1 MNIYTFHVG
10 GAMRTNIVIDN
21 SLMQRAMKATG
32 LSTKKAVVEEGLRL
46 LIKVKGQEGIR
57 RLRGKIEWEGNLGA
71 MREGR
76 IKAAS

>member
-1 MNIYTFHVG
+1 
-10 GAMRTNIVIDN
+10 MRTNIVIDN
-21 SLMQRAMKATG
+21 GLMQQAMKATG

-46 LIKVKGQEGIR
+46 LIKVKAQEGIR
-57 RLRGKIEWEGNLGA
+57 RLRGKIEWEGNLKT

>member
-1 MNIYTFHVG
+1 
-10 GAMRTNIVIDN
+10 MRTNIVIDN

-32 LSTKKAVVEEGLRL
+32 FSTKKAVMEEGLRM
-46 LIKVKGQEGIR
+46 LIKVKGQESLR
-57 RLRGKIEWEGNLGA
+57 RVRGKIKWEGNLGA

>member
-1 MNIYTFHVG
+1 
-10 GAMRTNIVIDN
+10 MRTNIVIDN
-21 SLMQRAMKATG
+21 SLMRQAMKATG

-57 RLRGKIEWEGNLGA
+57 RLRGKITWEGDLDT

-76 IKAAS
+76 SKVAS

>member
-1 MNIYTFHVG
+1 
-10 GAMRTNIVIDN
+10 MRTNIVIDN

-32 LSTKKAVVEEGLRL
+32 FSTKKAVVEEGLRL

-57 RLRGKIEWEGNLGA
+57 RLRGKIKWEGDLGA
-71 MREGR
+71 MQEGR

>member
-1 MNIYTFHVG
+1 
-10 GAMRTNIVIDN
+10 MRTNIVIDN
-21 SLMQRAMKATG
+21 SLMRQAMKASG
-32 LSTKKAVVEEGLRL
+32 LPTKKAVVEEGLRL

-57 RLRGKIEWEGNLGA
+57 RLRGKIEWEGDLGA

>member
-1 MNIYTFHVG
+1 MC
-10 GAMRTNIVIDN
+10 TNIVIDN
-21 SLMQRAMKATG
+21 SLMQRAMKAIG

-46 LIKVKGQEGIR
+46 LIKVKGEEGIR
-57 RLRGKIEWEGNLGA
+57 RLRGKIEWEGDFGA

>member
-1 MNIYTFHVG
+1 
-10 GAMRTNIVIDN
+10 MRTNIVIDN
-21 SLMQRAMKATG
+21 GLMQRAMKATG

-46 LIKVKGQEGIR
+46 LIKVKSQEGIR
-57 RLRGKIEWEGNLGA
+57 RLRGKVAWEGDLSG

>member
-1 MNIYTFHVG
+1 
-10 GAMRTNIVIDN
+10 MRTNIVIDN
-21 SLMQRAMKATG
+21 GLMQRAMKATG
-32 LSTKKAVVEEGLRL
+32 LLTKKAVVEEGLRQ

-57 RLRGKIEWEGNLGA
+57 RLRGKVEWKGDLGV

>member
-1 MNIYTFHVG
+1 MNIYTFLVG

-57 RLRGKIEWEGNLGA
+57 RLRGKIEWEGDLGA

-76 IKAAS
+76 IKAAL